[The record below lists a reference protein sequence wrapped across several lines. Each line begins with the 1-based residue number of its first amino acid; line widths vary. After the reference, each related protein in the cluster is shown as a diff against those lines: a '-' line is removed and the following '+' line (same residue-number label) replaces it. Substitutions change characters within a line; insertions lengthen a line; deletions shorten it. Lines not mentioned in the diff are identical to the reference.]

1 MPARILDGKA
11 LAQKVRAEVA
21 ADVRRLVAAGYAQ
34 AGGYVVAYVNTVH
47 DALRLGSGAPVYDA
61 YVDAAGAL
69 GSAPVNSCATP
80 LPEGDPRRQVVRRDV
95 PVVTLMSQSDVT
107 RTLWMRRP
115 DSDDENDVYRLYEI
129 AGAAHVGPFGP
140 GLPSAADLA
149 IAGVDPSTAVPDCA
163 EPPSSYP
170 VGLALNAIWMQLDDL
185 LVRGQP
191 MTQAS
196 RVDVDA
202 TGQLVLD
209 AQGNVQGG
217 LRLPQL
223 DVPLAAYAGTST
235 PRVGATGSQPLCALS
250 GSMRRFD
257 VARLK
262 ALYGTRAA
270 YLKRLGAAV
279 DAAVAARGLE
289 PADAATI
296 RAQAAKTA
304 PAF

>member
-1 MPARILDGKA
+1 
-11 LAQKVRAEVA
+11 
-21 ADVRRLVAAGYAQ
+21 
-34 AGGYVVAYVNTVH
+34 
-47 DALRLGSGAPVYDA
+47 
-61 YVDAAGAL
+61 
-69 GSAPVNSCATP
+69 
-80 LPEGDPRRQVVRRDV
+80 VVRRDA
-95 PVVTLMSQSDVT
+95 PVVTLMTQSDVL

-129 AGAAHVGPFGP
+129 TGAAHVGPFGP

-163 EPPSSYP
+163 EPPSTYP
-170 VGLALNAIWMQLDDL
+170 VGMALNAIWVQLDDL

-191 MTQAS
+191 LGRVA

-235 PRVGATGSQPLCALS
+235 PRVGATGSQPLCAFS

-257 VARLK
+257 VPTLK
-262 ALYGTRAA
+262 AAYGTRAA
-270 YLKRLGAAV
+270 YLKRFNAAV
-279 DAAVAARGLE
+279 DAAVAARGLD
-289 PADAATI
+289 PADAP
-296 RAQAAKTA
+296 AAKAAAAKAA